1 VRGPSRA
8 LARRYA
14 GALLDVA
21 ESRGADAAK
30 ALRGELRDFGALL
43 RDHAELAS
51 ALERPG
57 LASDVKRR
65 FIAALGEK
73 VGASE
78 LLRRLLDLL
87 ATRDRLT
94 LLPVLIQTYGEMLN
108 ARRGVVSA
116 EAVSA
121 GALSADQRQAL
132 AAALAKVSGLEVEL
146 AARVEP
152 QVLGGL
158 LVRMGGT
165 TYDGTVRARLAAL
178 RRVLVAG
185 S

>member
-1 VRGPSRA
+1 
-8 LARRYA
+8 
-14 GALLDVA
+14 
-21 ESRGADAAK
+21 
-30 ALRGELRDFGALL
+30 
-43 RDHAELAS
+43 
-51 ALERPG
+51 
-57 LASDVKRR
+57 VKRR